1 MNKLTTNEQI
11 FLKDLCKL
19 FCSDYLYEPKFFS
32 VGALHQ
38 ITERYVN
45 SLEIEASRMP
55 AMSWQFAVNLLG
67 HLNRHQFLSCD
78 VKTRLPSVDLLN
90 QAVEDDLSIISPK
103 IAWRSPYVGMSDVGL
118 RFLESCHPHRFV
130 RGNGND
136 YEDYLRVFYPNFLE
150 KFPAL
155 MGFSNLHQW
164 LKSGKVKVNVKMLG
178 YQRSFDRLQRRYQ
191 QFLQLSEKLNHVSDT
206 ERTQAQSVETQL
218 PVIPLSGV
226 IPFLE
231 ICRQEGAVLDDVW
244 GYAENAEDMDMD
256 MDMDLDGRMKRVA
269 LFSQEEFTEYR
280 QLFRSES
287 IETVTNDYLIRHF
300 SENSDR
306 FLKNGINHFD
316 IFACSGI
323 FKIR

>member
-1 MNKLTTNEQI
+1 MNQLTTNEQT

-32 VGALHQ
+32 VSEFYH
-38 ITERYVN
+38 ITERYVK
-45 SLEIEASRMP
+45 SLEIDASRMP

-67 HLNRHQFLSCD
+67 HLNRHQFLTCD
-78 VKTRLPSVDLLN
+78 AKTRLPSVEALN
-90 QAVEDDLSIISPK
+90 LAIENDLSIISPS

-130 RGNGND
+130 RGNGTD
-136 YEDYLRVFYPNFLE
+136 YEDYLRDFYPHFLE

-164 LKSGKVKVNVKMLG
+164 LKSGKVKANVNMLG
-178 YQRSFDRLQRRYQ
+178 YQRNFERLQRCYQ
-191 QFLQLSEKLNHVSDT
+191 QFFQLSQEFDSLSAP
-206 ERTQAQSVETQL
+206 ERAKAQSTQTQL
-218 PVIPLSGV
+218 SVIPFSKV

-256 MDMDLDGRMKRVA
+256 MDGRMKRVE
-269 LFSQEEFTEYR
+269 LFTAEEFTEYR
-280 QLFRSES
+280 QLLRSEV
-287 IETVTNDYLIRHF
+287 IEAATNDYLIRHF
-300 SENSDR
+300 SANPDH
-306 FLKNGINHFD
+306 FLKNGQHYFA
-316 IFACSGI
+316 IFACHGI
-323 FKIR
+323 FKTR

>member
-1 MNKLTTNEQI
+1 MAIYFSTNEQT

-38 ITERYVN
+38 ITERYVK
-45 SLEIEASRMP
+45 SLEIDASRMP
-55 AMSWQFAVNLLG
+55 AMSWQFAANLLG
-67 HLNRHQFLSCD
+67 HLNRYQFLTCD
-78 VKTRLPSVDLLN
+78 VKTRLPSVDVLN
-90 QAVEDDLSIISPK
+90 QAVEADLSIISPS
-103 IAWRSPYVGMSDVGL
+103 IAWRSPYIGMSDVGI

-136 YEDYLRVFYPNFLE
+136 YEGYLRDFYPHFLE

-164 LKSGKVKVNVKMLG
+164 LKSGKVKVNVKILG
-178 YQRSFDRLQRRYQ
+178 YQRNFERLQRCYQ
-191 QFLQLSEKLNHVSDT
+191 QYYQLSEGLDSLCAP
-206 ERTQAQSVETQL
+206 ERAQAQRTQTQL

-231 ICRQEGAVLDDVW
+231 ICQQEGAILDDVW

-256 MDMDLDGRMKRVA
+256 GRMKRVE
-269 LFSQEEFTEYR
+269 LFTAEEFTEYR
-280 QLFRSES
+280 QLFRSEA
-287 IETVTNDYLIRHF
+287 IETATNDYLIRHF
-300 SENSDR
+300 SMNPDR
-306 FLKNGINHFD
+306 FLKDGINHFKV
-316 IFACSGI
+316 FACSMI
-323 FKIR
+323 FKTI